1 MKMKWSPS
9 VEGFFCDNSSNT
21 PDDAFEIDD
30 DLYIALMNG
39 QSAGKLIVNN
49 QNNYPAL
56 IDYPPR
62 TKEQEVYEAENARQK
77 ILNRANEFI
86 NNQQWASKLMLGRLS
101 EDEKQLFNEWLDYL
115 DALTE
120 IDVSGA
126 PDILWPTPPAELAS

>member
-21 PDDAFEIDD
+21 PDDAFKIDD

-49 QNNYPAL
+49 QNNYPIL
-56 IDYPPR
+56 IDYPPK
-62 TKEQEVYEAENARQK
+62 TKEQESNEAENARQV
-77 ILNRANEFI
+77 ILNKSNEFI
-86 NNQQWASKLMLGRLS
+86 NNQQWPSKLMLGRLS
-101 EDEKQLFNEWLDYL
+101 EGEKQLFNEWLDYL
-115 DALTE
+115 DALKE

-126 PDILWPTPPAELAS
+126 PDILWPIPPAERAS